1 MAAKKDKMIPSEKE
15 RKRALKYATPAGTG
29 RMWVTMGIAFIIF
42 GIILLLIPIGLV
54 ISEASAQRYDPESIH
69 TATLVF
75 YLLGAF
81 FGFCG
86 CFCVIF
92 GKLAVK
98 AFAKILCKGEINYP
112 VAEYKTPK
120 KQLLQE
126 AAAINQSP
134 NAPLTASTF
143 GNWIDFEAD
152 WQNCLSIHNGILQ
165 SHQIFKKLILVQ
177 DNFTYKELD
186 YENNSELGVG
196 VKTFAAG
203 STTTIDQYEQ
213 PQHPKAQKDAAH
225 INKHAMHIVR
235 LYYTAFDILEKG
247 EIITHRD
254 KEREELLA
262 IRNGKYM
269 REDGSYAPE
278 FFEFVDAL
286 EKRFQDDVR
295 KTPLPA
301 KPDFGKIEELLVEIN
316 KSYLRR
322 IV

>member
-98 AFAKILCKGEINYP
+98 AFAKMLSKGEINYP
-112 VAEYKTPK
+112 VAECKTPK
-120 KQLLQE
+120 KLLLQE

-134 NAPLTASTF
+134 NAPLTASVF

-165 SHQIFKKLILVQ
+165 SHQIFKKTDSRTRQFYLQ
-177 DNFTYKELD
+177 R
-186 YENNSELGVG
+186 
-196 VKTFAAG
+196 AG
-203 STTTIDQYEQ
+203 
-213 PQHPKAQKDAAH
+213 
-225 INKHAMHIVR
+225 
-235 LYYTAFDILEKG
+235 L
-247 EIITHRD
+247 
-254 KEREELLA
+254 RE
-262 IRNGKYM
+262 
-269 REDGSYAPE
+269 
-278 FFEFVDAL
+278 
-286 EKRFQDDVR
+286 
-295 KTPLPA
+295 
-301 KPDFGKIEELLVEIN
+301 
-316 KSYLRR
+316 
-322 IV
+322 

>member
-42 GIILLLIPIGLV
+42 GIILPLIPIGLV

-120 KQLLQE
+120 KLLLQE
-126 AAAINQSP
+126 AAAISQSP

-186 YENNSELGVG
+186 YESNSELGIG

-203 STTTIDQYEQ
+203 STTTIGKMKGHKLIYNIG
-213 PQHPKAQKDAAH
+213 
-225 INKHAMHIVR
+225 IN
-235 LYYTAFDILEKG
+235 LS
-247 EIITHRD
+247 
-254 KEREELLA
+254 
-262 IRNGKYM
+262 NGKLGVNSYSIDTTERKRIAAYYPDLDSISDWPVLLSEWKLAKNV
-269 REDGSYAPE
+269 REITDYQA
-278 FFEFVDAL
+278 
-286 EKRFQDDVR
+286 KRFA
-295 KTPLPA
+295 KTLSA
-301 KPDFGKIEELLVEIN
+301 TQKNEQFLSMLHN
-316 KSYLRR
+316 RANR
-322 IV
+322 IQ